1 MGRII
6 VFAVIVGIVAGIV
19 MSMARRR
26 RGGDDR

>member
-19 MSMARRR
+19 MSMSRRR
-26 RGGDDR
+26 RGPRD

>member
-6 VFAVIVGIVAGIV
+6 VFAVLVGIVAGIV

-26 RGGDDR
+26 RGGGDR